1 VEQAEQAAAGEF
13 ALQRAGERG
22 RERLPHRRA
31 CKVSQDSVDETLELQ
46 LAGTKPTSESSVPEK
61 AFANARSV
69 AVAAS
74 LLSAT

>member
-1 VEQAEQAAAGEF
+1 MRLAHRHAREVGED
-13 ALQRAGERG
+13 AVG
-22 RERLPHRRA
+22 
-31 CKVSQDSVDETLELQ
+31 ETLELQ
-46 LAGTKPTSESSVPEK
+46 LAGTDEADQRVLCTAK

>member
-1 VEQAEQAAAGEF
+1 MRLAHRHAREVGED
-13 ALQRAGERG
+13 AVG
-22 RERLPHRRA
+22 
-31 CKVSQDSVDETLELQ
+31 ETLELQ
-46 LAGTKPTSESSVPEK
+46 LAGTDEPDQRVLRAAK